1 MRVLLIYIVVLGLG
15 SIGMISIVNKSS
27 NPESIILGEW
37 SEVSWEYEKSDKP
50 IANGM
55 DKRYLSEYVKNVTGQ
70 NLVIHEAETW
80 TFMPNGKLIL
90 TGKDLNKTVKWS
102 IKGRGHLLQLK
113 YDDNETEHYNI
124 TELSRDKLILNFE
137 ADAQARGIARLTFD
151 KK

>member
-1 MRVLLIYIVVLGLG
+1 MRILLIYIVVLGLG
-15 SIGMISIVNKSS
+15 ALGMVSMVNRSS
-27 NPESIILGEW
+27 SPESLILGTW
-37 SEVSWEYEKSDKP
+37 SEVAWEYEKYDKP
-50 IANGM
+50 IASST

-70 NLVIHEAETW
+70 NLIIHEVETW
-80 TFMPNGKLIL
+80 TFMPNGILQL
-90 TGKDLNKTVKWS
+90 TGKELNKTVKWS

-124 TELSRDKLILNFE
+124 TEMSRDKLILNFE